1 MNPRVTLLDW
11 TSRAIAAGS
20 VGLAAW
26 LAWPPTPWTPP
37 NLPAPASNPA
47 TPFAKPQPLDA
58 GQLFRLCQR
67 PLQQP
72 LFDPPP
78 VPEVPQ
84 AAPPPANLQ
93 LIATALGGAESYAVV
108 RSGDGATLLVA
119 EGDAIAPFTVAKI
132 ERGRIELRQGD
143 QKLSLTVPWYAQIA
157 EAMP

>member
-11 TSRAIAAGS
+11 TSRAVAAGS

-37 NLPAPASNPA
+37 ISQVSTSNPA
-47 TPFAKPQPLDA
+47 SQSAEPQPLDA
-58 GQLFRLCQR
+58 DQLFRLCQR

-78 VPEVPQ
+78 VPEAPQ

-119 EGDAIAPFTVAKI
+119 EGEAIAAFTVTKI
-132 ERGRIELRQGD
+132 ERGRIEITQGA
-143 QKLSLTVPWYAQIA
+143 QTLSLTVPWYAQIA
-157 EAMP
+157 EATP